1 MKNMI
6 RKIAIA
12 FCMLFVVGCAGLNKS
27 CASCT
32 AENFAS
38 DWVVVQ
44 LDLSGKPFR
53 CWALQNVSISNEGQS
68 DGIWWENQQGNLV
81 HISGLYNRV
90 QVRNDNWNDAYSEL
104 ALTKETCEKIHS
116 TKVSIPE

>member
-1 MKNMI
+1 MKNII
-6 RKIAIA
+6 RKLAAA
-12 FCMLFVVGCAGLNKS
+12 FCMLSVVGCAGLSKS

-32 AENFAS
+32 AETFAS

-44 LDLSGKPFR
+44 VDLSGKPFR
-53 CWALQNVSISNEGQS
+53 CWALQDVSISNEGQS

-90 QVRNDNWNDAYSEL
+90 QVRHGDWSNAYSEL
-104 ALTKETCEKIHS
+104 GLTKELCEEVHNK
-116 TKVSIPE
+116 KQLP